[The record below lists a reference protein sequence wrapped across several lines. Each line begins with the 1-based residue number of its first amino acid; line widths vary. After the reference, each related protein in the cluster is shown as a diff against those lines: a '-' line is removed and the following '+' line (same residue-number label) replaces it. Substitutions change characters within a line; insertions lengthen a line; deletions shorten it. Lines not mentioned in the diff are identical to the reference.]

1 MTRSA
6 GALRHETTSRRFPM
20 GSHKFWA
27 VAALVCMICAMY
39 TGAKRTD

>member
-1 MTRSA
+1 
-6 GALRHETTSRRFPM
+6 M

-27 VAALVCMICAMY
+27 VAALVCMVCAMY